1 MTSQYLRVRASPC
14 MFFPLAEQEVGS
26 GGTYIVVDLRIEVRD
41 ITLLWP
47 VEHRHRRV
55 HTSGRIYMSH
65 HARGDELKM
74 TYLDSCYPLT
84 IDHIDHHPPS
94 NFHSSSSKLSKSHT
108 PQLPP
113 TSNKRPDSYYLKVP
127 PHPTTRP
134 SPARHSNNLPLPNT
148 ITHDH
153 PPLESD

>member
-1 MTSQYLRVRASPC
+1 

-26 GGTYIVVDLRIEVRD
+26 GGTYIVVGLRDEVRD

-47 VEHRHRRV
+47 AEYRHRRV

-65 HARGDELKM
+65 HTRGDGLKM

-84 IDHIDHHPPS
+84 IDHIDH
-94 NFHSSSSKLSKSHT
+94 
-108 PQLPP
+108 
-113 TSNKRPDSYYLKVP
+113 
-127 PHPTTRP
+127 RP
-134 SPARHSNNLPLPNT
+134 SSARHSNNLPLPNA